1 MGTTSNERSGRWIE
15 RHEYRLSGRTPA
27 PPEAVY
33 DTLADLASHLE
44 WSGARLPESAERLLT
59 LEAPPGPA
67 RAGTEFASTG
77 HTPIGTFRDRS
88 RVTIAERPARFEF
101 VTESSLILKNGA
113 AVASTWVHR
122 FEIEPEASGS
132 RVTRIDR
139 QARFYAPAPWW
150 MRIFAWPP
158 IAVLGY
164 RLMARSTAERTHINL
179 LRMAEERAGVPS
191 AAGAASTAPSATDG
205 G

>member
-1 MGTTSNERSGRWIE
+1 MAITSKERSGRWIE
-15 RHEYRLSGRTPA
+15 RHEYRLRGVTPA
-27 PPEAVY
+27 SAEAVY

-67 RAGTEFASTG
+67 REGTEFTSSG
-77 HTPIGTFRDRS
+77 YTPIGTFHDRS
-88 RVTIAERPARFEF
+88 RVTVAERPARFAF
-101 VTESSLILKNGA
+101 VTESLLILKDGTP
-113 AVASTWVHR
+113 VASTWIHR
-122 FEIEPEASGS
+122 FEIEPETSGS

-139 QARFYAPAPWW
+139 QAGFYAPAPWW
-150 MRIFAWPP
+150 LRIFAWPP

-164 RLMARSTAERTHINL
+164 RLMARTIAERTHTNL
-179 LRMAEERAGVPS
+179 LRMAEERAVLTS
-191 AAGAASTAPSATDG
+191 AGGAAATARSATKG